1 MENTV
6 DSSVVRTAAPAD
18 VLARQRLVRR
28 EIPPPAPRLGAR
40 SPDALMFDARV
51 WEELFGRPRLQP
63 EEAAA
68 LAVVARPR
76 VVAPGGDVFS
86 HDDPAHALVFVR
98 EGDVTLGHRG
108 MDGRLH
114 VVRQVRGPAWLDQGS
129 AWLGGAHGIDAWATS
144 SALVVELPREE
155 LQGLMRTYPALGERL
170 LGSLSRELRH
180 MVAQAHGLMHMDAP
194 ARFAQWL
201 CERVDATH
209 GATVLRLSQRKR
221 DIASQ
226 LAITPETLSRVMR
239 HLSAKGLISVSGYTV
254 QVLDPAGLQQ
264 LAAAAGQPAID

>member
-1 MENTV
+1 MDNTV
-6 DSSVVRTAAPAD
+6 DSSVVRPAAPAD
-18 VLARQRLVRR
+18 VLARQRPLSRR
-28 EIPPPAPRLGAR
+28 EIEASPRLIAR

-51 WEELFGRPRLQP
+51 WEELLGRPRLQP

-68 LAVVARPR
+68 LSVVARPR
-76 VVAPGGDVFS
+76 MVAPGGEVFS
-86 HDDPAHALVFVR
+86 RDDTAHALVFVR

-114 VVRQVRGPAWLDQGS
+114 VVRQVSGPAWLDQGS
-129 AWLGGAHGIDAWATS
+129 GWLGAAHGIDAWATS
-144 SALVVELPREE
+144 PALVVELPRED
-155 LQGLMRTYPALGERL
+155 LQGLLRNFPSLAERL

-201 CERVDATH
+201 CERMDATH
-209 GATVLRLSQRKR
+209 GTTVLRLSQRKR

-254 QVLDPAGLQQ
+254 HLLDPAGLQQ

>member
-1 MENTV
+1 MDNTV
-6 DSSVVRTAAPAD
+6 DSSVVRAAAPAD
-18 VLARQRLVRR
+18 VLAIQRPLPRR
-28 EIPPPAPRLGAR
+28 EIAPPPRLGAR
-40 SPDALMFDARV
+40 GPEALMFDARV
-51 WEELFGRPRLQP
+51 WEELFGQPRLQP

-68 LAVVARPR
+68 LAVVSRPR
-76 VVAPGGDVFS
+76 VVAPGGDVFA
-86 HDDPAHALVFVR
+86 HDDTAHALVFVR

-108 MDGRLH
+108 TDGRLH

-129 AWLGGAHGIDAWATS
+129 AWLGGVHGIDAWATS
-144 SALVVELPREE
+144 QCLVVELPREE
-155 LQGLMRTYPALGERL
+155 LQGLLRTYPCLGERL

-201 CERVDATH
+201 CERLEAAEGT
-209 GATVLRLSQRKR
+209 TVLRLSQRKR

-239 HLSAKGLISVSGYTV
+239 HLSGKGLIAVSGYTV
-254 QVLDPAGLQQ
+254 QVLDPAGLQR
-264 LAAAAGQPAID
+264 LAAAAGQPATD